1 MLHTAYTLLDANSHR
16 AQAKSMNPV
25 TLDKAEDVDTI
36 TSHLL
41 GLVICA
47 RRSLIC
53 QAHDIYDFISS
64 GFMSRLC
71 IASLKKEQVT
81 VGTWQL

>member
-1 MLHTAYTLLDANSHR
+1 MLHTACTLLNANSHR
-16 AQAKSMNPV
+16 AQAKSMNSV
-25 TLDKAEDVDTI
+25 TLDKVEDVDTI

-41 GLVICA
+41 GFVVCA

-53 QAHDIYDFISS
+53 QAHDIYDFIFS
-64 GFMSRLC
+64 GFMLGLC